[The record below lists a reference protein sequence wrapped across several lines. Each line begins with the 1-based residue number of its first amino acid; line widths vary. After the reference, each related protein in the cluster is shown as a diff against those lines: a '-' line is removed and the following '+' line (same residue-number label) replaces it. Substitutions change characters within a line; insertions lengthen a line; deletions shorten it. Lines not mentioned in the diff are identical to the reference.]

1 MLNYA
6 IKKELEHV
14 ACVGTSDLDTK
25 KYFIALKAEVD
36 KLDINKLVIVLSN
49 LNNIKAKVNDLDVGK
64 LKTVPV
70 HLKKMCCSR

>member
-14 ACVGTSDLDTK
+14 ACVDTSDLATK
-25 KYFIALKAEVD
+25 KYLIALKAEVN
-36 KLDINKLVIVLSN
+36 KLDITKLVIVLSN
-49 LNNIKAKVNDLDVGK
+49 LNNLKAKVNDLDVGK

-70 HLKKMCCSR
+70 HLKKM